1 MIKKTIVAVALS
13 ALACAALDVERIGKN
28 TMPSTRCT
36 RRRRRHPRL
45 KTIPGVNPMTN
56 AGVIPPVSQP
66 QTYAPI
72 QGVNPMTNVPP
83 AR

>member
-1 MIKKTIVAVALS
+1 LH
-13 ALACAALDVERIGKN
+13 
-28 TMPSTRCT
+28 PSTT
-36 RRRRRHPRL
+36 QAPTAE
-45 KTIPGVNPMTN
+45 TIPGVNPMTN

-72 QGVNPMTNVPP
+72 QGVNPMTNAPM